1 MPDNWRWRV
10 RAGSDRPSINVT
22 VTAQPRLSGPF
33 GFARA
38 LEEHLACDGPANGR
52 YIDAASAASDGYEL
66 DKWPT
71 GETVWVQPN
80 VKEEQNG

>member
-10 RAGSDRPSINVT
+10 RAGSDRPSIT
-22 VTAQPRLSGPF
+22 VTAPPKGGGAVF
-33 GFARA
+33 GFSRA

-52 YIDAASAASDGYEL
+52 YIDAAAADAAGYEL